1 MVARNEPDP
10 TSDPTSACGEPQP
23 HVPSRLCGT
32 NLAKRLSD
40 FPSGVD
46 LGLEKLMTRRSNI
59 VERFRARFRATP
71 HVYRAPGRV
80 NLIGEHTDYNDGFAM
95 PAAIQFYCW
104 VAVGARE
111 DRKLSIYSE
120 ELSSSAEA
128 ELSSPALQP
137 SKTWSDYPIGV
148 ALQLERAGFRLR
160 GANLLIESEVPM
172 GAGLSSSA
180 AIEVATALALA
191 GQSGW
196 SPDRVQLA
204 LLCQKAENEFVGA
217 RVGIMDQFVS
227 LHGQENHALMLDCRA
242 LTFASLLIP
251 ESVKLVISNTMVKHE
266 LASSE
271 YNRRRVDC
279 EEAVRR
285 LAGVLPGIRAL
296 RDVSLEQ
303 LERHRLV
310 LSEVTYKRALHVVTE
325 NARVL
330 DSAAALRSG
339 DIVRFGMRMAESHR
353 SLRDLYEVSCR
364 ELDLMVDLAFEQ
376 KGVFGARMTGGG
388 FGGATI
394 NLVDARYTEE
404 FKEKMAKSYQ
414 RETGLVPQIYI
425 CRPAEGAGA
434 VSSSDL

>member
-1 MVARNEPDP
+1 
-10 TSDPTSACGEPQP
+10 
-23 HVPSRLCGT
+23 
-32 NLAKRLSD
+32 
-40 FPSGVD
+40 
-46 LGLEKLMTRRSNI
+46 MTRRPTI
-59 VERFRARFRATP
+59 LERFRARFGGDP

-95 PAAIQFYCW
+95 PAAIEFYCW
-104 VAVGARE
+104 VAVSTRE

-120 ELSSSAEA
+120 EFSAA
-128 ELSSPALQP
+128 ADADLDSASHQP
-137 SKTWSDYPIGV
+137 SKTWSDYPVGV
-148 ALQLERAGFRLR
+148 ALQLEQAGFRLR

-191 GQSGW
+191 DQSGW

-204 LLCQKAENEFVGA
+204 QLCQKAENEFVGA

-227 LHGQENHALMLDCRA
+227 LHGQEDHALMLDCRA
-242 LTFASLLIP
+242 LSFESLLIP
-251 ESVKLVISNTMVKHE
+251 DSVKLVINNTMVKHE

-271 YNRRRVDC
+271 YNRRRADC

-285 LAGVLPGIRAL
+285 LAEVLPGIRAL

-303 LERHRLV
+303 LERHRHV
-310 LSEVTYKRALHVVTE
+310 LTEVIYKRALHIVTE

-330 DSAAALRSG
+330 DSAQALRAG
-339 DIVRFGMRMAESHR
+339 DIERFGKRMAESHR

-364 ELDLMVDLAFEQ
+364 ELDLMVDLAYQQ

-394 NLVDARYTEE
+394 NLVNARHAGE
-404 FKEKMAKSYQ
+404 FKEKLAKAYQ
-414 RETGLVPQIYI
+414 KETGLVPQIYI
-425 CRPAEGAGA
+425 CKPAEGASA
-434 VSSSDL
+434 VAASDL

>member
-1 MVARNEPDP
+1 
-10 TSDPTSACGEPQP
+10 
-23 HVPSRLCGT
+23 
-32 NLAKRLSD
+32 
-40 FPSGVD
+40 
-46 LGLEKLMTRRSNI
+46 MTRRSTI
-59 VERFRARFRATP
+59 LERFRARFGADP

-95 PAAIQFYCW
+95 PAAIEFYCW
-104 VAVGARE
+104 VAVGSRE

-120 ELSSSAEA
+120 EFSAAADADLDSE
-128 ELSSPALQP
+128 SHQP
-137 SKTWSDYPIGV
+137 SKTWSDYPVGV
-148 ALQLERAGFRLR
+148 ALQLEQAGFRLR

-191 GQSGW
+191 DQSGW

-204 LLCQKAENEFVGA
+204 QLCQKAENEFVGA

-227 LHGQENHALMLDCRA
+227 LHGQEDHALMLDCRA
-242 LTFASLLIP
+242 LSFESLLIP
-251 ESVKLVISNTMVKHE
+251 DSVKLVINNTMVKHE

-271 YNRRRVDC
+271 YNRRRADC
-279 EEAVRR
+279 EEAVLR
-285 LAGVLPGIRAL
+285 LAEVLPGIRAL

-303 LERHRLV
+303 LERHRDV
-310 LSEVTYKRALHVVTE
+310 LTEVIYKRALHIVTE

-330 DSAAALRSG
+330 DSAEALRSG
-339 DIVRFGMRMAESHR
+339 DIARFGMRMAESHR

-364 ELDLMVDLAFEQ
+364 ELDLMVDLAYQ
-376 KGVFGARMTGGG
+376 QRGVFGARMTGGG

-394 NLVDARYTEE
+394 NLVDARYAGE
-404 FKEKMAKSYQ
+404 FKEKMAKAYQ
-414 RETGLVPQIYI
+414 KETGLVPQIYI
-425 CRPAEGAGA
+425 CKPAEGASP

>member
-1 MVARNEPDP
+1 
-10 TSDPTSACGEPQP
+10 
-23 HVPSRLCGT
+23 L
-32 NLAKRLSD
+32 
-40 FPSGVD
+40 
-46 LGLEKLMTRRSNI
+46 
-59 VERFRARFRATP
+59 RFGADP

-80 NLIGEHTDYNDGFAM
+80 NLIGEHTDYNEGFAM
-95 PAAIQFYCW
+95 PAAIEFYCW
-104 VAVGARE
+104 VAVSARE

-120 ELSSSAEA
+120 EFSAAADANLDSE
-128 ELSSPALQP
+128 SHQP
-137 SKTWSDYPIGV
+137 SKTWSDYPVGV
-148 ALQLERAGFRLR
+148 ALQLEQAGFRLR

-191 GQSGW
+191 DQSGW

-204 LLCQKAENEFVGA
+204 QLCQKAENEFVGA

-227 LHGQENHALMLDCRA
+227 LHGQEDHALMLDCRA
-242 LTFASLLIP
+242 LSFDSLLIP
-251 ESVKLVISNTMVKHE
+251 DSVKLVISNTMVKHE

-271 YNRRRVDC
+271 YNRRRSEC

-285 LAGVLPGIRAL
+285 LAEVLPGIRAL

-303 LERHRLV
+303 LERHRDV
-310 LSEVTYKRALHVVTE
+310 LSEVIYKRALHIVTE

-330 DSAAALRSG
+330 DSAEALRSG
-339 DIVRFGMRMAESHR
+339 DIARFGMRMAESHR

-364 ELDLMVDLAFEQ
+364 ELDLMVDLAYQ
-376 KGVFGARMTGGG
+376 QRGVFGARMTGGG

-394 NLVDARYTEE
+394 NLVDARYAGE
-404 FKEKMAKSYQ
+404 FKEKMAKAYQ
-414 RETGLVPQIYI
+414 KETGLVPQIYI
-425 CRPAEGAGA
+425 CKPAEGASA

>member
-1 MVARNEPDP
+1 
-10 TSDPTSACGEPQP
+10 
-23 HVPSRLCGT
+23 
-32 NLAKRLSD
+32 
-40 FPSGVD
+40 
-46 LGLEKLMTRRSNI
+46 MTRRSTI
-59 VERFRARFRATP
+59 LERFRARFGADP

-95 PAAIQFYCW
+95 PAAIEFYCW
-104 VAVGARE
+104 VAVGSRE

-120 ELSSSAEA
+120 EFSAAADADLDSE
-128 ELSSPALQP
+128 SHQP
-137 SKTWSDYPIGV
+137 SKTWSDYPVGV
-148 ALQLERAGFRLR
+148 ALQLEQAGFRLR

-191 GQSGW
+191 DQSGW

-204 LLCQKAENEFVGA
+204 QLCQKAENEFVGA

-227 LHGQENHALMLDCRA
+227 LHGQEDHALMLDCRA
-242 LTFASLLIP
+242 LSFESLLIP
-251 ESVKLVISNTMVKHE
+251 DSVKLVINNTMVKHE

-271 YNRRRVDC
+271 YNRRRADC
-279 EEAVRR
+279 EEAVLR
-285 LAGVLPGIRAL
+285 LAEVLPGIRAL

-303 LERHRLV
+303 LERHRDV
-310 LSEVTYKRALHVVTE
+310 LTEVIYKRALHIVTE

-330 DSAAALRSG
+330 DSAEALRSG
-339 DIVRFGMRMAESHR
+339 DIARFGMRMAESHR

-364 ELDLMVDLAFEQ
+364 ELDLMVDLAYQ
-376 KGVFGARMTGGG
+376 QRGVFGARMTGGG

-394 NLVDARYTEE
+394 NLVDARYAGE
-404 FKEKMAKSYQ
+404 FKEKMAKTYQ
-414 RETGLVPQIYI
+414 KETGLVPQIYI
-425 CRPAEGAGA
+425 CKPAEGASP

>member
-1 MVARNEPDP
+1 
-10 TSDPTSACGEPQP
+10 
-23 HVPSRLCGT
+23 
-32 NLAKRLSD
+32 
-40 FPSGVD
+40 
-46 LGLEKLMTRRSNI
+46 MTRRSTI
-59 VERFRARFRATP
+59 LERFRARFGADP

-95 PAAIQFYCW
+95 PAAIEFYCW
-104 VAVGARE
+104 VAVSTRE

-120 ELSSSAEA
+120 EFSATA
-128 ELSSPALQP
+128 DADLDSASHQP
-137 SKTWSDYPIGV
+137 SKTWSDYPVGV
-148 ALQLERAGFRLR
+148 ALQLEQAGFRLR

-180 AIEVATALALA
+180 AIEVATALALV

-204 LLCQKAENEFVGA
+204 QLCQKAENEFVGA

-227 LHGQENHALMLDCRA
+227 LHGQEDHALVLDCRA
-242 LTFASLLIP
+242 LSFESLLIP
-251 ESVKLVISNTMVKHE
+251 DSVKLVISNTMVKHE

-271 YNRRRVDC
+271 YNRRRADC

-285 LAGVLPGIRAL
+285 LAEVLPGIRAL

-303 LERHRLV
+303 LERHRGV
-310 LSEVTYKRALHVVTE
+310 LSEVIYKRALHIVTE

-330 DSAAALRSG
+330 DSAEALRSG
-339 DIVRFGMRMAESHR
+339 DIARFGMRMAESHR

-364 ELDLMVDLAFEQ
+364 ELDLMVDLAYQ
-376 KGVFGARMTGGG
+376 QRGVFGARMTGGG

-394 NLVDARYTEE
+394 NLVDARYAGE
-404 FKEKMAKSYQ
+404 FKEKMAKAYQ
-414 RETGLVPQIYI
+414 KETGLVPQIYI
-425 CRPAEGAGA
+425 CKPAEGAGP